1 MMKDLLNI
9 LTLLLLLSTGVARTS
24 AQNITP
30 VDIDTQKPEQPRLHY
45 YDKHGNQL
53 KEPVMFIA
61 EIDTITKP
69 KPGSPWPVYNGMTVG
84 LNIWDAAMLIAGQS
98 YASFDA
104 SLAFSIR
111 NWIFPTVECG
121 IGFANN
127 HSDQSMLIYKTK
139 PSPFLKIGADY
150 NFLYKSTPDYQLCL
164 GVRFGFSP
172 VSYEITDISI
182 NSDYWKEEA
191 QFSILKQHTT
201 SIYGQAL
208 ASVKVKIWE
217 KLSLGWSIRY
227 HFDIHTPDGSGSK
240 PWFIP
245 GYGTSS
251 PVSATFSVFYTFGQ
265 KDKKIE
271 ESEKLPEI
279 PIDPA
284 PEEAPDVNSELTA
297 EPPTESTQETAPEAT
312 TVEE

>member
-1 MMKDLLNI
+1 MKKLLKVI
-9 LTLLLLLSTGVARTS
+9 ISGLLLIFGATGVS
-24 AQNITP
+24 AQDITP

-61 EIDTITKP
+61 ELDTITKP
-69 KPGSPWPVYNGMTVG
+69 KPGSPWPVFNGMSVG

-104 SLAFSIR
+104 SLSFSIR

-121 IGFANN
+121 VGFANN

-139 PSPFLKIGADY
+139 LSPFLKIGADY

-164 GVRFGFSP
+164 GVRFGVSP
-172 VSYEITDISI
+172 VSYEITDITL
-182 NSDYWKEEA
+182 NSGYWKEDA

-201 SIYGQAL
+201 SFYGQAL
-208 ASVKVKIWE
+208 ASVKVKIW
-217 KLSLGWSIRY
+217 KQLSLGWSVRY
-227 HFDIHTPDGSGSK
+227 HFNLHTPDGSGSK

-251 PVSATFSVFYTFGQ
+251 PVNATFSVFYTFGQ
-265 KDKKIE
+265 KEKKKE
-271 ESEKLPEI
+271 EAEVLPEI
-279 PIDPA
+279 
-284 PEEAPDVNSELTA
+284 L
-297 EPPTESTQETAPEAT
+297 PEAMPESLPEFQPESQLENQPEVLPDSVPESFT
-312 TVEE
+312 E